1 MRLKDQDKKEETLES
16 EEEKEMK
23 ETKEMKEEMQE
34 YFEKNIGRRCGT
46 GGWEFFS
53 EKI

>member
-1 MRLKDQDKKEETLES
+1 MRLKDQDKKEDTEES

-34 YFEKNIGRRCGT
+34 YLEKNIGRRSET